1 MPTAAQVLL
10 TDIRELIARPSVSSV
25 SRDWDQSND
34 SVIQFL
40 AERFSAQGFRVQVQP
55 LDMPGKSNLIAS
67 LGAGEG
73 GLVLAGHT
81 DTVPCDPGLW
91 SSDPFAVQER
101 EQKLYGL
108 GTADMKS
115 FFALVLAATAELRAD
130 QLAHPLVVLAT
141 ADEESSMR
149 GARALAQAGKPLG
162 RHAVIGEPTGLK
174 PVRLHKGILM
184 ERIRVLGRAG
194 HSSNP
199 ALGNNA
205 LEGMHAVIAALLEW
219 RSVLQQ
225 RRQDP
230 DFEVPVS
237 TLNLGRISGG
247 DNPNRICGQCELD
260 VDLRMLPGMHCGPLR
275 AELRDLVAETLQGR
289 GFESDFD
296 ALFEGVDPMATD
308 AAAPIVAA
316 TEALT
321 GTPAGAVA
329 FGTEAP
335 YLAELGMDVVVL
347 GPGAIDQAHQP
358 DEYLALDG
366 IEPGVE
372 ILRALVRRF
381 CLQAD

>member
-1 MPTAAQVLL
+1 MPTAAQALL

-40 AERFSAQGFRVQVQP
+40 AERFAAQGFRVHVQP

-81 DTVPCDPGLW
+81 DTVPCDPALW

-219 RSVLQQ
+219 RSVLEQ

-289 GFESDFD
+289 GLESDFD

-358 DEYLALDG
+358 DEYLAL
-366 IEPGVE
+366 EP
-372 ILRALVRRF
+372 ARRTS
-381 CLQAD
+381 

>member
-1 MPTAAQVLL
+1 MPTAEQALL
-10 TDIRELIARPSVSSV
+10 KDIRELIARPSISSV
-25 SRDWDQSND
+25 SPDWDQSNER
-34 SVIQFL
+34 VIEFL
-40 AERFSAQGFRVQVQP
+40 AERFSSRGFRVDVQP
-55 LDMPGKSNLIAS
+55 LDTPGKSNLVAT

-73 GLVLAGHT
+73 GLVLSGHT

-91 SSDPFAVQER
+91 HSDPFEVQER
-101 EQKLYGL
+101 GQKLYGL

-115 FFALVLAATAELRAD
+115 FFALVLAATDGLRAE
-130 QLAHPLVVLAT
+130 QLKHPLVVLAT

-149 GARALAQAGKPLG
+149 GARALARAGAPLG
-162 RHAVIGEPTGLK
+162 RHAVIGEPTSLR

-184 ERIRVLGRAG
+184 ERIRVIGRSG

-205 LEGMHAVIAALLEW
+205 LEGMHAVIAALLTW
-219 RSVLQQ
+219 RSDLEG
-225 RRQDP
+225 RAQDP
-230 DFEVPVS
+230 DFEVPV
-237 TLNLGRISGG
+237 TTMNLGRISGG

-260 VDLRMLPGMHCGPLR
+260 VDLRMLPGMQCAPLR
-275 AELRDLVAETLQGR
+275 TELRELVAEVLR
-289 GFESDFD
+289 GIGLDSAFD
-296 ALFEGVDPMATD
+296 ALFEGVDPMTTPAV
-308 AAAPIVAA
+308 APIVKA

-321 GTPAGAVA
+321 GAPAGAVA
-329 FGTEAP
+329 YGTEAP
-335 YLAELGMDVVVL
+335 YLTQLGMDVVVL

-372 ILRALVRRF
+372 ILRALIRQF